1 MKTSHLKPRLMM
13 GMLVIGCT
21 PVAGIAQQS
30 ATDYP
35 SRPIRFIVPYPPGG
49 ITDILAR
56 ALGQKL
62 TARWGQQVVIDNRAG
77 ASGNIGTGIA
87 ARAPADG
94 YTLLFGNSS
103 THGVNP
109 ALFSSV
115 PYDAVRDFA
124 PITLVAHVS
133 NVLLVSAS
141 MTVQSVKELIAMA
154 KAKPGALTFAS
165 NSVGSSNHLAGEL
178 LKTMAG
184 IDIVHVPYKGAVA
197 ASIDLIAG
205 RVSMMF
211 DNITTAV
218 PNIKAGKLRGLATT
232 GAKRSDVLPEL
243 PTMSESGLPGFEVTG
258 WWGVFVPASTPKP
271 IISKLNA
278 GIADSLK
285 LPDMREYLKAQGADP
300 EGDTPEHFAIYVQ
313 SELRKWA
320 KVVKDSGA
328 KVD

>member
-1 MKTSHLKPRLMM
+1 
-13 GMLVIGCT
+13 
-21 PVAGIAQQS
+21 
-30 ATDYP
+30 
-35 SRPIRFIVPYPPGG
+35 
-49 ITDILAR
+49 
-56 ALGQKL
+56 
-62 TARWGQQVVIDNRAG
+62 
-77 ASGNIGTGIA
+77 
-87 ARAPADG
+87 
-94 YTLLFGNSS
+94 
-103 THGVNP
+103 
-109 ALFSSV
+109 
-115 PYDAVRDFA
+115 
-124 PITLVAHVS
+124 
-133 NVLLVSAS
+133 
-141 MTVQSVKELIAMA
+141 
-154 KAKPGALTFAS
+154 
-165 NSVGSSNHLAGEL
+165 
-178 LKTMAG
+178 MAG
-184 IDIVHVPYKGAVA
+184 IDIEHVPYKGAVA